1 MSAFAGRLI
10 NTALILACGSLFVW
24 YGGKSA
30 LFLFA
35 ITLLIGVSGVLIHA
49 CGPRY
54 IDIRRYMQSNRMLSG
69 ETIHVRVELEF
80 KSRIPLLWIVL
91 CENTP
96 AGVHR
101 KCFFPGMKRQFTYQY
116 QLSGLRRGIY
126 EWDNGRLYWGDI
138 FGWNTISA
146 ETSGGTSLIVVPSVT
161 VIEYEESHVTTS
173 TVAGEGQLS
182 EQRSLQGNRGHEF
195 RDYQHGDPMKRIHWK
210 STAKTG
216 RLQTF
221 VPETMESP
229 SLHILVY
236 EGQAGYGQSWDD
248 SSDHPAFERAVSMA
262 ARWIHQADMDSIPY
276 QLWSSNREGLAYQQ
290 TYKFGE
296 MQSFSDL
303 ELSLDWLA
311 LARINQSSQGG
322 AVMMNRMMLE
332 QMSIG
337 SRVVVLSGRM
347 DADLHQWVLDAVSL
361 GIQVEVQLTE
371 AAGTNLT
378 DISTADSKLTKAKSL
393 VSKTSSDKSWKPEP
407 SSHRKLDIGMKS
419 TSGRA
424 DNAGVSKKWG
434 FSIRS
439 TSNLHAQTQSQP
451 SVLQSQSSA
460 WLEQLQQC
468 GVQICNV
475 ADHPTHPV
483 GKVVVT
489 DVGA

>member
-1 MSAFAGRLI
+1 MSTFAGRLI
-10 NTALILACGSLFVW
+10 NTALILAFGSLFVW

-30 LFLFA
+30 LFLFV

-54 IDIRRYMQSNRMLSG
+54 INIRRSMQSNRMLSG

-80 KSRIPLLWIVL
+80 ESRIPLLWIVL

-146 ETSGGTSLIVVPSVT
+146 ETSGGTSLSVVPSVT
-161 VIEYEESHVTTS
+161 VTEYGESLVNTS

-182 EQRSLQGNRGHEF
+182 EQRSLQGSRGHEF

-236 EGQAGYGQSWDD
+236 EGQAGYAQSWDN
-248 SSDHPAFERAVSMA
+248 SSEHPAFERAVSMA

-276 QLWSSNREGLAYQQ
+276 QLWSSDREGLAYQQ

-296 MQSFSDL
+296 MHSSSDL
-303 ELSLDWLA
+303 ERSLDRLA
-311 LARINQSSQGG
+311 LAGISWASQGG
-322 AVMMNRMMLE
+322 SSMMKRTMLE
-332 QMSIG
+332 HMSTG
-337 SRVVVLSGRM
+337 SRVIVLSGRM

-371 AAGTNLT
+371 TARTSPT
-378 DISTADSKLTKAKSL
+378 DKSAADSKLP
-393 VSKTSSDKSWKPEP
+393 VP
-407 SSHRKLDIGMKS
+407 
-419 TSGRA
+419 
-424 DNAGVSKKWG
+424 
-434 FSIRS
+434 
-439 TSNLHAQTQSQP
+439 
-451 SVLQSQSSA
+451 QSQSAA
-460 WLEQLQQC
+460 WLEQLQHC
-468 GVQICNV
+468 GVKICNV
-475 ADHPTHPV
+475 ADHPIPPV